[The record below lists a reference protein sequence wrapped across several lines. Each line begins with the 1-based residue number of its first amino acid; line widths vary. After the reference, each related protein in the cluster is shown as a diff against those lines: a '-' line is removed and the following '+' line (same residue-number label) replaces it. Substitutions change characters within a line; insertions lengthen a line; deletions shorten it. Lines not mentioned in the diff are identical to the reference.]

1 MLTPQERALNRRPSL
16 DPEWTWMTEGQA
28 ALVLKAHGYDFIFNL
43 ERAGQFWRG
52 KAMRDGLPS
61 LCRQVAFFTSGHSF
75 FTGSGDFFAI
85 VRPPILRS
93 PTRVSST
100 NGNEKRGTQQ

>member
-1 MLTPQERALNRRPSL
+1 MITPQERALNRRPSL

-52 KAMRDGLPS
+52 KAMRDGFPS
-61 LCRQVAFFTSGHSF
+61 LCQVALFTSGHSF
-75 FTGSGDFFAI
+75 FMGSGDFFAI

-100 NGNEKRGTQQ
+100 NGNEKRGIQ

>member
-1 MLTPQERALNRRPSL
+1 MTCSLRRSGPSIGDPAL

-28 ALVLKAHGYDFIFNL
+28 ALVLKAHGYDFIFNI

-75 FTGSGDFFAI
+75 FTGSGEFFAI
-85 VRPPILRS
+85 VR
-93 PTRVSST
+93 TAHFAVSD
-100 NGNEKRGTQQ
+100 